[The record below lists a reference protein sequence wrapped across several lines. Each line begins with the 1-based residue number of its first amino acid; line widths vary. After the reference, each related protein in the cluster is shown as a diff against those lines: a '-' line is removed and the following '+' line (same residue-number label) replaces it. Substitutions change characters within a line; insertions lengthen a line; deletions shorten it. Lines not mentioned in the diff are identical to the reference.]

1 MTSLRN
7 RISLFSIFAFG
18 ILIGLVS
25 TVFLVKAHKKQEIP
39 AAFYVATE
47 KIKVVT
53 NISDEFSRRSILG
66 HRDEQLTYTN
76 IPRPL
81 FDSCNKQSVETYRF
95 SYRDAWLRSSFT
107 LSLSARGESA
117 NAVWQ

>member
-7 RISLFSIFAFG
+7 RISLFSIIAFG

-53 NISDEFSRRSILG
+53 NISGNFLVGQSLDIVN
-66 HRDEQLTYTN
+66 EQLTYTN

-107 LSLSARGESA
+107 PLVCTR
-117 NAVWQ
+117 